1 MVKDIILPIS
11 SRAINLY
18 GAEPGCL
25 IISPEGELAL
35 TVMWDGYELDH
46 KAGAYL
52 PLTGE
57 KAFEVQWLEQ
67 CPGWERHVS
76 AVKMEGCDLLVQ
88 PEFLCQTPIGAQYK
102 DKALLGVGGL
112 LFAEGGAR
120 VLAEN
125 AGECV
130 AVNLLGGRFESIAA
144 APSVICAQQ
153 WELKITYR
161 ERECARVNVS
171 TKQVSARRASNQH

>member
-1 MVKDIILPIS
+1 MIKDIILPIG
-11 SRAINLY
+11 SRAINAY
-18 GAEPGCL
+18 EAEPGCL

-35 TVMWDGYELDH
+35 TVMWEGYELDH
-46 KAGAYL
+46 KTGAYL

-57 KAFEVQWLEQ
+57 KAFDVQWLEQ
-67 CPGWERHVS
+67 FPGWQRHVS
-76 AVKMEGCDLLVQ
+76 VVKMEGCDLLVQ
-88 PEFLCQTPIGAQYK
+88 PEFLRQTPMGAHYK
-102 DKALLGVGGL
+102 DQAPLDVGGL

-130 AVNLLGGRFESIAA
+130 SVNLLGGRFASIAA
-144 APSVICAQQ
+144 APAVICAQQ
-153 WELKITYR
+153 WELIVTYR

-171 TKQVSARRASNQH
+171 TKQISARRMAN